1 MMQKSNDKGRT
12 RIYSSNI
19 DQAMSALNHPVRSS
33 LYNLIQQGMET
44 IQEMAELLGENRI
57 NLYHHLSSLEK
68 AGLVASRF
76 NNNRIK
82 IYQIVNQTITQ
93 PVQQSEDKEMLN
105 DNVITTTIV
114 AVPKL
119 GREKEFQRKL
129 RELVKEATI
138 SHEITK
144 NMNAIH
150 IQIVFQDK
158 QVIER
163 KQEMVKKMM
172 KSR

>member
-1 MMQKSNDKGRT
+1 MMQKPSGKGRT
-12 RIYSSNI
+12 RLYSSNI

-33 LYNLIQQGMET
+33 LHNLIQQGVET
-44 IQEMAELLGENRI
+44 IHEMSDLLGENRI

-68 AGLVASRF
+68 AGLVRSSF

-82 IYQIVNQTITQ
+82 IYKIVNQANTQ
-93 PVQQSEDKEMLN
+93 PIQQVDEMAILN
-105 DNVITTTIV
+105 DNVLTTTII
-114 AVPKL
+114 AFPKV
-119 GREKEFQRKL
+119 GKEKEFQRKL
-129 RELVKEATI
+129 RDLIKEATI
-138 SHEITK
+138 SREIMK

-158 QVIER
+158 QIIER
-163 KQEMVKKMM
+163 KQELVKKMM